1 MARRFKFCVNCR
13 RTITDTEM
21 RRGLY
26 VEGPEGLLCAT
37 CARQL
42 DEPSEPAPTAPVAA
56 NLPPAK
62 AAARPA
68 ERTAPP
74 PVSQAGEKHLEEIR
88 EMMESIHRTLLF
100 EKTSSWNIVGSVAQC
115 LTIGMLLITALQ
127 WLEGGGAVL
136 NALLVAIVFQLMA
149 LTFFVKAK

>member
-13 RTITDTEM
+13 RTLTDAEM

-42 DEPSEPAPTAPVAA
+42 DESAEPMPETPSSETAAKPVEPSP
-56 NLPPAK
+56 PPAGSH
-62 AAARPA
+62 AAD
-68 ERTAPP
+68 
-74 PVSQAGEKHLEEIR
+74 KHLDEIHG
-88 EMMESIHRTLLF
+88 MMESIHRTLLF
-100 EKTSSWNIVGSVAQC
+100 EKTSSWNVVGSVAQC
-115 LTIGMLLITALQ
+115 LTIGMLLVAALQ
-127 WLEGGGAVL
+127 WLDGEGAVL